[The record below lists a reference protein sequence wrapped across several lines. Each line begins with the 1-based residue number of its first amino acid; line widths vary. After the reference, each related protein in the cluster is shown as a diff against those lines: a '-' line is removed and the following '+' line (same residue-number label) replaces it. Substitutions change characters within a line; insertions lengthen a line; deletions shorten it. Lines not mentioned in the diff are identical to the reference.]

1 MAANDRTLAAAGMIL
16 AYAALIGFTDNH
28 VRTIAAEAGLWQ
40 FHLTR
45 SVMALALLAL
55 AAPLLGLRLMPVSW
69 RAVVAR
75 SSIHGSAML
84 VYFGAI
90 AFLPV
95 PLVVAGLFTA
105 PIFVLLIQRFAFGE
119 PIGPVRIAA
128 VALGFLGVV
137 LVLGPEALEGSRLAA
152 LLPIAAG
159 ALYAL
164 GNIATRRWCGAES
177 AATLLAGFF
186 AALGLLGALGM
197 GLLALHPL
205 AAPEGADGFLLRGAA
220 WPGSGVWFWIF
231 VQAAGSLVA
240 VGLAVKGY
248 QLTEATRASIF
259 EYLVLPSSALWA
271 WVIWG
276 DVLKPL
282 AWGGIG
288 LIVLAGLMIATQA
301 ARQARA

>member
-1 MAANDRTLAAAGMIL
+1 
-16 AYAALIGFTDNH
+16 
-28 VRTIAAEAGLWQ
+28 
-40 FHLTR
+40 
-45 SVMALALLAL
+45 
-55 AAPLLGLRLMPVSW
+55 
-69 RAVVAR
+69 
-75 SSIHGSAML
+75 ML

-152 LLPIAAG
+152 LLPVAAG

-164 GNIATRRWCGAES
+164 GNIATRRWCGDES

-186 AALGLLGALGM
+186 AALGVLGALG
-197 GLLALHPL
+197 LAALTLHPL
-205 AAPEGADGFLLRGAA
+205 AAPAGADGFVLREPV
-220 WPGSGVWFWIF
+220 WPGPPVWFWIF
-231 VQAAGSLVA
+231 VQAAGSLLA
-240 VGLAVKGY
+240 VGLAVRGY

-276 DVLKPL
+276 DVLRPL

-288 LIVLAGLMIATQA
+288 LIVVAGLMIAGQA
-301 ARQARA
+301 ARQAAPAGQGAKGQRS